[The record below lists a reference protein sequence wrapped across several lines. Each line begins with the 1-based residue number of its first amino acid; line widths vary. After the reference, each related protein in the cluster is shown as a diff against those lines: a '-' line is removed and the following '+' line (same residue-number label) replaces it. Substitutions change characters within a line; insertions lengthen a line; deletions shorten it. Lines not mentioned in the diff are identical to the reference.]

1 MVKSI
6 ELENG
11 DVLTDPAE
19 VEKYA
24 ANYFKNLFSSIN
36 PRFEH
41 LVHDKKEND
50 LFTIED
56 IVMAII

>member
-19 VEKYA
+19 AEKYA
-24 ANYFKNLFSSIN
+24 ANYFKNLFYSIN

-41 LVHDKKEND
+41 LVYDKKEND

-56 IVMAII
+56 IVLAII